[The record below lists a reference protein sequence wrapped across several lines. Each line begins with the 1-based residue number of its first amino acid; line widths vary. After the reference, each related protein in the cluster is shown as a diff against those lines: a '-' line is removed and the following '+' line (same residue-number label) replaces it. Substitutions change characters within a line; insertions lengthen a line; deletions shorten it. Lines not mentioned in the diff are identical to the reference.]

1 MPRPSLGYAT
11 LAPLKVPPEMA
22 AKITALAEYHRL
34 TKQEVVRRSLALG
47 LPLLPDN
54 LPAL

>member
-1 MPRPSLGYAT
+1 MPRPSLGYDT
-11 LAPLKVPPEMA
+11 IPRTRVPQEIA
-22 AKITALAEYHRL
+22 EKITALSEYHRL

-47 LPLLPDN
+47 LQILPDN